1 MKETGNRGLKE
12 LIRLNVSRETIRK
25 SNPDCN
31 VSRETL
37 QLRYEKSHN
46 KVIINSKRIDR
57 RTFMKIVSIFN
68 QKGGVGKTTTN
79 INLAAYIA
87 LQGHKVLV
95 IDIDPQGN
103 SSSGLGVDKDNI
115 ENTTYELLV
124 GETDIND
131 TVISLE
137 NIENLKII
145 PSNMNLAGADLELS
159 YMENR
164 ESILKTKLGLL
175 EESFDFIIIDCPP
188 SLGLL
193 TINALTASDSVLI
206 PMQCEYY
213 ALEGISQLVKTIQK
227 VKKGLNKNLE
237 IEGVVLTMFDPRRNL
252 QIQVAEELK
261 SYFGELVYES
271 SIPRNIRLAESPSFG
286 MPIALYDP
294 RAKGA
299 EAYEDLANEF
309 LRKQKGG
316 N

>member
-1 MKETGNRGLKE
+1 
-12 LIRLNVSRETIRK
+12 
-25 SNPDCN
+25 
-31 VSRETL
+31 
-37 QLRYEKSHN
+37 
-46 KVIINSKRIDR
+46 
-57 RTFMKIVSIFN
+57 MKIVSIFN

-237 IEGVVLTMFDPRRNL
+237 IEVL
-252 QIQVAEELK
+252 
-261 SYFGELVYES
+261 Y
-271 SIPRNIRLAESPSFG
+271 
-286 MPIALYDP
+286 
-294 RAKGA
+294 
-299 EAYEDLANEF
+299 
-309 LRKQKGG
+309 
-316 N
+316 

>member
-1 MKETGNRGLKE
+1 
-12 LIRLNVSRETIRK
+12 
-25 SNPDCN
+25 
-31 VSRETL
+31 
-37 QLRYEKSHN
+37 
-46 KVIINSKRIDR
+46 
-57 RTFMKIVSIFN
+57 MKIVSIFN

-79 INLAAYIA
+79 INLSAYIA
-87 LQGHKVLV
+87 LQGHRVLV

-103 SSSGLGVDKDNI
+103 TSSGLGVDKDNI

-124 GETDIND
+124 GETDINE
-131 TVISLE
+131 TVISVE

-164 ESILKTKLGLL
+164 ESILKTKLQLL
-175 EESFDFIIIDCPP
+175 EETYDYIIIDCPP

>member
-1 MKETGNRGLKE
+1 
-12 LIRLNVSRETIRK
+12 
-25 SNPDCN
+25 
-31 VSRETL
+31 
-37 QLRYEKSHN
+37 
-46 KVIINSKRIDR
+46 
-57 RTFMKIVSIFN
+57 MKIVSIFN

-159 YMENR
+159 YIENR

>member
-1 MKETGNRGLKE
+1 
-12 LIRLNVSRETIRK
+12 
-25 SNPDCN
+25 
-31 VSRETL
+31 
-37 QLRYEKSHN
+37 
-46 KVIINSKRIDR
+46 
-57 RTFMKIVSIFN
+57 MKIVSIFN

-87 LQGHKVLV
+87 LQGHRVLV

-103 SSSGLGVDKDNI
+103 TSSGLGVDKDNI
-115 ENTTYELLV
+115 ENTTYELLI

-131 TVISLE
+131 TVISVE

>member
-1 MKETGNRGLKE
+1 
-12 LIRLNVSRETIRK
+12 
-25 SNPDCN
+25 
-31 VSRETL
+31 
-37 QLRYEKSHN
+37 
-46 KVIINSKRIDR
+46 
-57 RTFMKIVSIFN
+57 MKIVSIFN

-87 LQGHKVLV
+87 LKGHKVLV

-103 SSSGLGVDKDNI
+103 TSSGLGVDKDKV
-115 ENTTYELLV
+115 EKTTYELLI
-124 GETDIND
+124 GEAAMNESI
-131 TVISLE
+131 LAAE
-137 NIENLKII
+137 NIENLKIV

-164 ESILKTKLGLL
+164 ESILKSKLEEL

-227 VKKGLNKNLE
+227 VKKGLNKSLE

-294 RAKGA
+294 KAKGA
-299 EAYEDLANEF
+299 EAYEDLTNEF
-309 LRKQKGG
+309 LRKQTRR
-316 N
+316 

>member
-1 MKETGNRGLKE
+1 
-12 LIRLNVSRETIRK
+12 
-25 SNPDCN
+25 
-31 VSRETL
+31 
-37 QLRYEKSHN
+37 
-46 KVIINSKRIDR
+46 
-57 RTFMKIVSIFN
+57 MKIVSIFN

-103 SSSGLGVDKDNI
+103 TSSGLGVDKDNI
-115 ENTTYELLV
+115 EKTMYELLI
-124 GETDIND
+124 GETEINES
-131 TVISLE
+131 VVPVE
-137 NIENLKII
+137 KIENLKII

-164 ESILKTKLGLL
+164 ESILKTALQKL
-175 EESFDFIIIDCPP
+175 EESFDYVIIDCPP

-261 SYFGELVYES
+261 TYFGELVYES

-294 RAKGA
+294 KAKGA
-299 EAYEDLANEF
+299 EAYEDLTNEF
-309 LRKQKGG
+309 LRKQNGA
-316 N
+316 NN

>member
-1 MKETGNRGLKE
+1 
-12 LIRLNVSRETIRK
+12 
-25 SNPDCN
+25 
-31 VSRETL
+31 
-37 QLRYEKSHN
+37 
-46 KVIINSKRIDR
+46 
-57 RTFMKIVSIFN
+57 MKIVSIFN

-124 GETDIND
+124 GETDINN
-131 TVISLE
+131 TVISVE
-137 NIENLKII
+137 KIENLKII

-164 ESILKTKLGLL
+164 ESILKKKLGLL

>member
-1 MKETGNRGLKE
+1 
-12 LIRLNVSRETIRK
+12 
-25 SNPDCN
+25 
-31 VSRETL
+31 
-37 QLRYEKSHN
+37 
-46 KVIINSKRIDR
+46 
-57 RTFMKIVSIFN
+57 MKIVSIFN

-87 LQGHKVLV
+87 LQGHRVLV

-103 SSSGLGVDKDNI
+103 TSSGLGVDKDNI
-115 ENTTYELLV
+115 ENTTYELLID
-124 GETDIND
+124 ETDIND
-131 TVISLE
+131 TVISVE

-164 ESILKTKLGLL
+164 ESILKTKLQTLK
-175 EESFDFIIIDCPP
+175 EEFDFIIIDCPP

-299 EAYEDLANEF
+299 EAYEDLTHEF

-316 N
+316 K

>member
-1 MKETGNRGLKE
+1 
-12 LIRLNVSRETIRK
+12 
-25 SNPDCN
+25 
-31 VSRETL
+31 
-37 QLRYEKSHN
+37 
-46 KVIINSKRIDR
+46 
-57 RTFMKIVSIFN
+57 MKIVSIFN

-131 TVISLE
+131 TVISVE

>member
-1 MKETGNRGLKE
+1 
-12 LIRLNVSRETIRK
+12 
-25 SNPDCN
+25 
-31 VSRETL
+31 
-37 QLRYEKSHN
+37 
-46 KVIINSKRIDR
+46 
-57 RTFMKIVSIFN
+57 MKIVSIFN

>member
-1 MKETGNRGLKE
+1 
-12 LIRLNVSRETIRK
+12 
-25 SNPDCN
+25 
-31 VSRETL
+31 
-37 QLRYEKSHN
+37 
-46 KVIINSKRIDR
+46 
-57 RTFMKIVSIFN
+57 MKIVSIFN

-87 LQGHKVLV
+87 LQGHRVLV

-103 SSSGLGVDKDNI
+103 TSSGLGVDKDNI

-124 GETDIND
+124 GETDINE
-131 TVISLE
+131 TVISVE

-159 YMENR
+159 YLENR
-164 ESILKTKLGLL
+164 ESILKTKLQLL
-175 EESFDFIIIDCPP
+175 EETYDYIIIDCPP